1 MWLIFTSHTYCFSPD
16 LSIIVFVGK
25 NICTRIVHATGAGAP
40 FGQSIVYVTWQ
51 IYLVSL
57 AYSVSP
63 TPKINAYLSNV
74 LYESQ
79 QATQKIDVCI
89 YISGSS
95 NRAMFLPRSNK
106 EF

>member
-1 MWLIFTSHTYCFSPD
+1 MY
-16 LSIIVFVGK
+16 K
-25 NICTRIVHATGAGAP
+25 NSTRRS
-40 FGQSIVYVTWQ
+40 FEQSIVYVTWQ

-89 YISGSS
+89 YIQGHQIEPCFCLDRTKNFRENTSEKFSSGLDWF
-95 NRAMFLPRSNK
+95 AVFENK
-106 EF
+106 RRT